1 MLKAA
6 RQMLED
12 WAVGSQSRKM
22 DDWLRAKSQL
32 PNDRMGIV
40 VALVTHQ
47 RHALGASFSC
57 DFLNPA
63 QVLVGQPMICS
74 KLENTLA
81 KMHKN
86 GQSFALSGSLPWL
99 FTLQAF
105 LRPPLYDRGLQIW
118 RQLQRGMPH
127 VEACVAEM
135 GDAGT
140 HLNLSGFD
148 AFPTGFHP

>member
-1 MLKAA
+1 MLKGA

-22 DDWLRAKSQL
+22 DDWLHSKGQVPAE
-32 PNDRMGIV
+32 RMGIV
-40 VALVTHQ
+40 VALVTRQ
-47 RHALGASFSC
+47 RHALSASFSC

-63 QVLVGQPMICS
+63 QVLIGQPTICS
-74 KLENTLA
+74 NLEDMLA

-86 GQSFALSGSLPWL
+86 GQSFALTGSLPWL

-105 LRPPLYDRGLQIW
+105 LRPPLHDRGLQVW

-127 VEACVAEM
+127 VETCVAEM

-140 HLNLSGFD
+140 QLNL
-148 AFPTGFHP
+148 TGFTEFPMGFRP